1 MKRPAYIVLCALA
14 GCVQTS
20 NVIPTGKQTYMVS
33 VVGNIGYDPTPHA
46 VEKANEYCS
55 SHGLVATVTELQH
68 TEFPR
73 ITTQVQFT
81 CTDAEHQK
89 PSVLRPDNGVSINK

>member
-1 MKRPAYIVLCALA
+1 
-14 GCVQTS
+14 
-20 NVIPTGKQTYMVS
+20 MVS

-46 VEKANEYCS
+46 VEKANEYCA
-55 SHGLVATVTELQH
+55 SHGLLATVTELSH

-73 ITTQVQFT
+73 ITTQVQFA

-89 PSVLRPDNGVSINK
+89 ASVLRPDKGVSTNN